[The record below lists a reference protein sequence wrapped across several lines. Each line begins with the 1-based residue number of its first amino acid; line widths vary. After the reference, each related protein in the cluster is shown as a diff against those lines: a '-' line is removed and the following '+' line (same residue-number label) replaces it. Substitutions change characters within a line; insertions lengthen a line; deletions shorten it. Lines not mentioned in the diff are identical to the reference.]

1 MCHRS
6 FRVLEFPN
14 VSYDPHGNKL
24 QRKKYTTIVSNSSE
38 DSVKKKKK
46 MIGQRFDTVV
56 LSK

>member
-46 MIGQRFDTVV
+46 NDRAAVRHRGA
-56 LSK
+56 K

>member
-46 MIGQRFDTVV
+46 KNDRAAVRHRGA
-56 LSK
+56 K